1 MTVALALTDFIPV
14 ILFALSGVLLMRDL
28 YNKLSK
34 GAFALMAAGVIMV
47 LVAGI
52 YKASWKLVYALGVAD
67 LYLLNDA
74 FLPIQAAGFLIL
86 GIGLAAGTF
95 FPQGKGKAF
104 AVAPV
109 AAVPVQE
116 RGAMIFIVFI
126 ILGYFGFC
134 GSMVRVSVRMKKW
147 GAMVLYIL
155 SFFLLL
161 GMGYLGSREFGN
173 NATMNWVEEGINI
186 CAQICILLATWILHK
201 SGLAARE
208 SL

>member
-1 MTVALALTDFIPV
+1 MTVGLALFDYIPV
-14 ILFALSGVLLMRDL
+14 ILFAFSGILLMRDL

-47 LVAGI
+47 LAAGI
-52 YKASWKLVYALGVAD
+52 YKATWKLFYTLGVAD

-74 FLPIQAAGFLIL
+74 FLPIQAAGFLLL
-86 GIGLAAGTF
+86 GIGLFAGSF

-109 AAVPVQE
+109 AAVPQE
-116 RGAMIFIVFI
+116 RGAMVFI
-126 ILGYFGFC
+126 IFMVMGYLGFC
-134 GSMVRVSVRMKKW
+134 GSMTRTAARMKKW
-147 GAMVLYIL
+147 GSAVLYVL
-155 SFFLLL
+155 SFILLM

-173 NATMNWVEEGINI
+173 NATMNWLEEGINI
-186 CAQICILLATWILHK
+186 AAQLCILAATRILHK
-201 SGLAARE
+201 AGLAERE